1 MNASSKIKLRILTV
15 FSIILLCIAVVVREF
30 QNDTFYIIK
39 LGDFI
44 FHNGVDLVDHYSW
57 VTDLLYTYP
66 HWLYDLFIYIVYSNF
81 GFVGVYASSIV
92 LFIILILSIYLIN
105 LDFNKNEL
113 MASIISIGTIPLL
126 IGFVTARA
134 QLVTIILFLWEVY
147 FIRKLIDTG
156 SKKYVV
162 FISGVSLL
170 VANLHATIW
179 LFCFILFLPFIG
191 QFIIRWF
198 LNKLGNN
205 NVLFFDKLEIESI
218 KNFGLLVL
226 AFISSF
232 LMGFLSPSKICFTYV
247 FKVMQGSS
255 QSFITEHAPM
265 VLIENI
271 SFLILIAVVIGV
283 LIFSKTRI
291 KLFEL
296 FMIGGLLFMSLS
308 SFRHVAFFYVIG
320 LLFVSVLFNRC
331 LLNNKDKT
339 LDILGYL
346 VTKNKIIYVLL
357 FVIVLLVSGVK
368 FYDNSLNEFIPE
380 DMYPVHAVNYIKD
393 NLDVNE
399 LHLYNDYNFGAYLL
413 FYDIP
418 VFIDSRCDLY
428 LKEFNG
434 LDYSI
439 FDDSMNMMYDY
450 EEKFLFYD
458 VSHVLIQNDSYFYRI
473 ISKDENYVILYEDD
487 NFTLFEVNK
496 IET

>member
-1 MNASSKIKLRILTV
+1 MSSKIKLRILTV

-39 LGDFI
+39 LGEFI

-57 VTDLLYTYP
+57 VSELLYTYP
-66 HWLYDLFIYIVYSNF
+66 HWLYDLFIYIIYKSF
-81 GFVGVYASSIV
+81 GFVGVYVSSIV
-92 LFIILILSIYLIN
+92 LFIVLILSIYIIN
-105 LDFNKNEL
+105 LKINKNEL

-147 FIRKLIDTG
+147 FIKKLIDNG
-156 SKKYVV
+156 EKRYIL
-162 FISGVSLL
+162 FISICSLL

-179 LFCFILFLPFIG
+179 LFCFIIFLPFIG
-191 QFIIRWF
+191 QFIIRWL
-198 LNKLGNN
+198 LNKFGNN
-205 NVLFFDKLEIESI
+205 KLLFFERLEIEEVN
-218 KNFGLLVL
+218 NFKLLVCG
-226 AFISSF
+226 FISSF
-232 LMGFLSPSKICFTYV
+232 LMGFLSPSRICFTYV
-247 FKVMQGSS
+247 LKVMQGSS

-265 VLIENI
+265 VPIENI
-271 SFLILIAVVIGV
+271 PFLILIVVIMSV
-283 LIFSKTRI
+283 LIFSKTKI

-320 LLFVSVLFNRC
+320 LLFVSFIFNRC
-331 LLNNKDKT
+331 LLNNNDKT
-339 LDILGYL
+339 LDTLVYL
-346 VTKNKIIYVLL
+346 VTKNKIIYVLF
-357 FVIVLLVSGVK
+357 FVIVLLISSVK
-368 FYDNSLNEFIPE
+368 FYNNSLEEFIPE
-380 DMYPVHAVNYIKD
+380 DMYPVHAINYIKD
-393 NLDVNE
+393 NLNVDE
-399 LHLYNDYNFGAYLL
+399 LNLYNDYNFGAYLL

-439 FDDSMNMMYDY
+439 FDDAMNIEDDY
-450 EEKFLFYD
+450 EKKFVFYD
-458 VSHVLIQNDSYFYRI
+458 VRHILIQNDSYFYKI
-473 ISKDENYVILYEDD
+473 ISKDEDYIVLYEDD

-496 IET
+496 IEA